1 MVINF
6 ASYVD
11 CASFFGDVNTRQETY
26 RRDLEKN
33 FIIIEEY
40 SVNIDAMD
48 SRFDNFNVTFGF
60 LYEGIMED
68 IANDVYDGSDW
79 VKILNVK

>member
-1 MVINF
+1 M
-6 ASYVD
+6 
-11 CASFFGDVNTRQETY
+11 
-26 RRDLEKN
+26 K
-33 FIIIEEY
+33 
-40 SVNIDAMD
+40 IDAMD

-79 VKILNVK
+79 VKVLNVK